1 VSSEELVKLRNENA
15 RLKEA
20 LKDSQEFIDT
30 VADAAYE
37 IFWRTDEKH
46 RMVYM
51 SPRVVSSVDIAMEDQ
66 LGKTRAELADDD
78 LDSTRWKKHLA
89 DLDGHRPYEN
99 FCYTRKRS
107 DGDIRHITSSGR
119 PVFDGHGKF

>member
-1 VSSEELVKLRNENA
+1 MLKNTHLDEIVPQEKDINTENVSSEELVKLRNENA

-46 RMVYM
+46 
-51 SPRVVSSVDIAMEDQ
+51 
-66 LGKTRAELADDD
+66 
-78 LDSTRWKKHLA
+78 
-89 DLDGHRPYEN
+89 
-99 FCYTRKRS
+99 
-107 DGDIRHITSSGR
+107 
-119 PVFDGHGKF
+119 